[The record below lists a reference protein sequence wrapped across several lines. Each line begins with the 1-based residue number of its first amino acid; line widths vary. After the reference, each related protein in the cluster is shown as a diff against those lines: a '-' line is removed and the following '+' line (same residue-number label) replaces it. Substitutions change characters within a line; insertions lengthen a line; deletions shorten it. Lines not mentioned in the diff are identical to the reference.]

1 MDNLEFLNPEQVEE
15 QYEKLIDEY
24 NEVLIK
30 SEEIEEI
37 DDNLQALRAV
47 NLDRYD
53 YMIMLDVYNCFNT
66 YDDKETVEELTSLIE
81 ECEEEIEEYRKK
93 LSGLNLKEHLYNYY
107 NMEQKKE
114 QYEIQIKCC
123 EKYLEKSKKTKEMEK
138 KREKI
143 RPASPRRNLTENS
156 MRPMSPRLTGGSYTP
171 SKRKQEESS
180 VTPLAKLEPI
190 APVKVTPVKP
200 PSPITPPPLPPV
212 PKKEFVTPSLPPPP
226 PLPPMTKTVVQLSSS
241 SSEESENEVEEETS
255 FVPPELPPP
264 PPPKK
269 RVLKP
274 KSEPVA
280 LPALPIPVPVTTE
293 NDASQPVAKKRGGAR
308 KKKVEE

>member
-24 NEVLIK
+24 NEVLVK
-30 SEEIEEI
+30 AEELEEI
-37 DDNLQALRAV
+37 DDNLQALRGV

-53 YMIMLDVYNCFNT
+53 YMIMLDVYNCFDT
-66 YDDKETVEELTSLIE
+66 YDDKETAEELTSLIE

-123 EKYLEKSKKTKEMEK
+123 EKYLEKAKKTKEMEK

-143 RPASPRRNLTENS
+143 RPASPRRNLAENS
-156 MRPMSPRLTGGSYTP
+156 MRPMSPRVSGGSYTP
-171 SKRKQEESS
+171 SKRKQEDVSS
-180 VTPLAKLEPI
+180 SNLPPLPKLEPLV
-190 APVKVTPVKP
+190 PVIKT
-200 PSPITPPPLPPV
+200 SLP
-212 PKKEFVTPSLPPPP
+212 LPPPP
-226 PLPPMTKTVVQLSSS
+226 SLPVVT
-241 SSEESENEVEEETS
+241 TS
-255 FVPPELPPP
+255 LPLPPP
-264 PPPKK
+264 PLIKSFEPPSDESSSESSSVESVIEEEPEKK
-269 RVLKP
+269 FVP
-274 KSEPVA
+274 PT
-280 LPALPIPVPVTTE
+280 LPPPPAP
-293 NDASQPVAKKRGGAR
+293 KKRGGPRTQKPEITIVTIPHPINESTEDTVPAPKKRGGSR

>member
-30 SEEIEEI
+30 AEELEEI

-53 YMIMLDVYNCFNT
+53 YMIMLDVYNCFDT

-81 ECEEEIEEYRKK
+81 ECEEEIEDYRKK

-156 MRPMSPRLTGGSYTP
+156 VRPMSPRLTGGSYTP
-171 SKRKQEESS
+171 SKRKQEESL
-180 VTPLAKLEPI
+180 TPKMPPPPKLEPL
-190 APVKVTPVKP
+190 APVIKT
-200 PSPITPPPLPPV
+200 SLP
-212 PKKEFVTPSLPPPP
+212 LPPPP
-226 PLPPMTKTVVQLSSS
+226 IIPPPVKPLNSSPIKV
-241 SSEESENEVEEETS
+241 SSEESSSEASEENIIEEEVIEK
-255 FVPPELPPP
+255 FVPPTLPP

-269 RVLKP
+269 RGGPRVTKTEVQTIP
-274 KSEPVA
+274 IP
-280 LPALPIPVPVTTE
+280 LPITE
-293 NDASQPVAKKRGGAR
+293 ETETQPAPPKKRGGSR